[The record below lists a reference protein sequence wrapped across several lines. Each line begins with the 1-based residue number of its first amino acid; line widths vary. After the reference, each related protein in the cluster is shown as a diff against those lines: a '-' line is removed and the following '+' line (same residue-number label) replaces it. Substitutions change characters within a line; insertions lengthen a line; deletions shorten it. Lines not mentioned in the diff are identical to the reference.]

1 MIKEERGK
9 SVGYCN
15 CGFKRT
21 AGMEISS
28 SEKNNSEK
36 MKRSADALKDDESS
50 GFEHECPKCGHT
62 HAEVKELGE
71 ILDDESSVC
80 LYTCK
85 KCGHVAREKGSG

>member
-28 SEKNNSEK
+28 LESGKNKITNIGQGVVDDSNSKGFLHTCGKCWYEFSEV
-36 MKRSADALKDDESS
+36 L
-50 GFEHECPKCGHT
+50 
-62 HAEVKELGE
+62 ELCE
-71 ILDDESSVC
+71 ILESEASVC
-80 LYTCK
+80 LYKCK
-85 KCGHVAREKGSG
+85 KCGHVAREK